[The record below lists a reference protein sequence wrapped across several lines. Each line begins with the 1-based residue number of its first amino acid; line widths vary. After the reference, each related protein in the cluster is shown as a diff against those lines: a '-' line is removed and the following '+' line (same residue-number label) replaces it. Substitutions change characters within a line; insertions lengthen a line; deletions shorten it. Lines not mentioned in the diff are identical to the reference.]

1 MTSLREFVAS
11 IFRRFG
17 RPSSGD
23 QVSSGTVSSSRMRL
37 DDDAELT
44 AWFRQNECCPDCGG
58 ADFLAGPR
66 GGLSQNMECSSCGAE
81 YNIARYEGRII
92 IADRIRRDPVSSGVV
107 TVTTPPPQEPRM
119 LH

>member
-1 MTSLREFVAS
+1 MTILREFVAS
-11 IFRRFG
+11 IFKLFG
-17 RPSSGD
+17 RAPFGVEPSSGTD
-23 QVSSGTVSSSRMRL
+23 RPSRMLL

-44 AWFRQNECCPDCGG
+44 AWFRQKECCPDCGG
-58 ADFLAGPR
+58 LDFLAGPR

-92 IADRIRRDPVSSGVV
+92 MVGRIHRETQPDGVV
-107 TVTTPPPQEPRM
+107 TVTRPKHREGRV